1 MSAEKA
7 ADSLPLFEE
16 RKESASPSEER
27 VLRHLAQTLSVAKT
41 LQRFSSLKAKGLQE
55 ILLRSAQRAEEK
67 KATSQVLPARKG
79 IPEFFIQADGASRG
93 NPGKAG
99 VGAVISDARGRT
111 VKELKC
117 FLGMTTNNVAEY
129 RAVILALEK
138 ALELG
143 GGSVTVYLD
152 SELVVRQ
159 LRGEYKVR
167 EAHLQSLHRRALEIL
182 NRFSKYA
189 IHYVPREENR
199 RADQLAN
206 EAIDQKIKNTT
217 G

>member
-79 IPEFFIQADGASRG
+79 IPEFFIQAD
-93 NPGKAG
+93 
-99 VGAVISDARGRT
+99 D
-111 VKELKC
+111 
-117 FLGMTTNNVAEY
+117 
-129 RAVILALEK
+129 
-138 ALELG
+138 
-143 GGSVTVYLD
+143 
-152 SELVVRQ
+152 
-159 LRGEYKVR
+159 
-167 EAHLQSLHRRALEIL
+167 
-182 NRFSKYA
+182 RF
-189 IHYVPREENR
+189 
-199 RADQLAN
+199 Q
-206 EAIDQKIKNTT
+206 
-217 G
+217 

>member
-1 MSAEKA
+1 VSAEKA
-7 ADSLPLFEE
+7 ADSLPLFEKS
-16 RKESASPSEER
+16 KESAPPSEESI
-27 VLRHLAQTLSVAKT
+27 LRHLAQTLSVAKT
-41 LQRFSSLKAKGLQE
+41 LQRFSSLNAKGLQE
-55 ILLRSAQRAEEK
+55 ILLRSAQRAAEK
-67 KATSQVLPARKG
+67 KATSQVLPAQKE
-79 IPEFFIQADGASRG
+79 ILEFHIQADGASRG

-99 VGAVISDARGRT
+99 VGAVISDAQGRT

-143 GGSVTVYLD
+143 GGRVTVCLD

-159 LRGEYKVR
+159 LQGEYRVR
-167 EAHLQSLHRRALEIL
+167 EAHLQTLHRRALEIL
-182 NRFSKYA
+182 SRFSKYT

-206 EAIDQKIKNTT
+206 EAIDQKIKNPKC
-217 G
+217 

>member
-1 MSAEKA
+1 VSAAKA

-16 RKESASPSEER
+16 SKESASPSEES
-27 VLRHLAQTLSVAKT
+27 VLRHLAHTLSVAKT
-41 LQRFSSLKAKGLQE
+41 LQRFSSLTAKGLQE

-67 KATSQVLPARKG
+67 KATFQGLPARKE
-79 IPEFFIQADGASRG
+79 ISEFYIQADGASRG

-99 VGAVISDARGRT
+99 VGAVISDAQGRT

-143 GGSVTVYLD
+143 GGSVTLYLD

-159 LRGEYKVR
+159 LRGEYRVR
-167 EAHLQSLHRRALEIL
+167 EAHLQTLHRRALELL

-189 IHYVPREENR
+189 IHSVPREENR

-206 EAIDQKIKNTT
+206 EAIDQRIKNPT

>member
-1 MSAEKA
+1 MTAKKA
-7 ADSLPLFEE
+7 AASLPLFEE
-16 RKESASPSEER
+16 SIESAPPSEES

-41 LQRFSSLKAKGLQE
+41 LRRFSSLNANGLQE
-55 ILLRSAQRAEEK
+55 ILLRSAERAEEK
-67 KATSQVLPARKG
+67 KVASQVLPAREE
-79 IPEFFIQADGASRG
+79 IQEFYIQADGASRG

-117 FLGMTTNNVAEY
+117 FLGMATNNVAEY

-143 GGSVTVYLD
+143 GGSVTLYLD

-159 LRGEYKVR
+159 LRGEYRVR
-167 EAHLQSLHRRALEIL
+167 EAHLQALQRRALEIL
-182 NRFSKYA
+182 DRFSKYV
-189 IHYVPREENR
+189 IHYIPREENR

-206 EAIDQKIKNTT
+206 EAIDQKIKNLT